1 MTINSLN
8 EGTEYYFRVRAH
20 NIHGCG
26 AWSDI
31 LKEVASGIPA
41 QPAPVE
47 VHIVNLDVKISWT
60 APNMNFATITAYE
73 ISIL

>member
-1 MTINSLN
+1 VTINSLN
-8 EGTEYYFRVRAH
+8 GGTEYYFRVRAH
-20 NIHGCG
+20 NIHGWG

-31 LKEVASGIPA
+31 LQEVASGIPA